1 MEAHIKRH
9 THDTHIHTH
18 RHGETQSTAFT
29 MIKKDEELQ
38 QNEGGGTK
46 IEKKDLTID
55 RDCAS
60 IHL

>member
-1 MEAHIKRH
+1 
-9 THDTHIHTH
+9 
-18 RHGETQSTAFT
+18 

-46 IEKKDLTID
+46 IEKKDLTLD

-60 IHL
+60 IHLWCFLASSPTPNST